1 MPSRP
6 VILITGSSGFIGSA
20 IAKRLAQGHQ
30 VAVLDNEDSR
40 EPTLHTAP
48 ARRRAAAVL
57 QRSRRGLRRDRD
69 RSHSFGGGRPT
80 GSPPECAT
88 WVVGCSFPI
97 PPGGRQHGCG
107 DSGRDGG
114 FSSCRAQLAARH
126 AQPGALRRVG

>member
-30 VAVLDNEDSR
+30 VVVLDNEDPR

-57 QRSRRGLRRDRD
+57 Q
-69 RSHSFGGGRPT
+69 
-80 GSPPECAT
+80 
-88 WVVGCSFPI
+88 
-97 PPGGRQHGCG
+97 
-107 DSGRDGG
+107 
-114 FSSCRAQLAARH
+114 
-126 AQPGALRRVG
+126 